1 MIMYVHVTC
10 LLVMTICSSGS
21 EDGVYNE
28 TSHAITR
35 FLKCK
40 GLEKTVL
47 DPPNSQGTTKMAST
61 F

>member
-1 MIMYVHVTC
+1 M
-10 LLVMTICSSGS
+10 S
-21 EDGVYNE
+21 EDGAYNE

-47 DPPNSQGTTKMAST
+47 DPPNSQGTTKKGINVLNHFVGTLGSNI
-61 F
+61 